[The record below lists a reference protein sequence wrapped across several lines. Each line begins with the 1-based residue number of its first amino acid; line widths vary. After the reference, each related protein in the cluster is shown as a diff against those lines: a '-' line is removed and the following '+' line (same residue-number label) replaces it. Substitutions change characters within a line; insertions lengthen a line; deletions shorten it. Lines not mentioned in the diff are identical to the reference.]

1 VINTRIEPPTEE
13 RFYLGSDTLQVPTRK
28 VSVQLESGQW
38 IFPKLEQSAAREWSV
53 PRALVSTYDVSKT
66 PTLSAPTLLELT
78 RLIKEFRSCSLC
90 GKVLPY
96 NSVTYRLSPVNK
108 FQLPAKLDYENIL
121 ASQGFEGFEPT
132 PEFLEEITSVIVGV

>member
-78 RLIKEFRSCSLC
+78 RLIKEDIKELNSL
-90 GKVLPY
+90 GAAAYVEKY
-96 NSVTYRLSPVNK
+96 
-108 FQLPAKLDYENIL
+108 F
-121 ASQGFEGFEPT
+121 PT
-132 PEFLEEITSVIVGV
+132 TQ